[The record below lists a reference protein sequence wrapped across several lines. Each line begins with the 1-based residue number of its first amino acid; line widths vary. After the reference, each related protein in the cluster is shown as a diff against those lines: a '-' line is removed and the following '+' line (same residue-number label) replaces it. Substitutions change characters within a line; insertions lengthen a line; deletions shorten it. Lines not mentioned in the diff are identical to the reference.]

1 MKKSRIMSGA
11 ALILIIS
18 VLLFWSWID
27 VAISESA
34 PFTISVEPKEMT
46 ANVGDEVTYSMSITA
61 DEGFNDPISFKLD
74 ISALGYQVTL
84 DVGQQDPPYPK
95 DFEYSFTLPSEIPIE
110 VTAEGVMT
118 ATSGDYV
125 VQETVEI
132 TIKKSGGAGGLIGW
146 LIQMLAE
153 FWSRIISIFQR

>member
-1 MKKSRIMSGA
+1 MKKPRQICGV
-11 ALILIIS
+11 ALILLIS
-18 VLLFWSWID
+18 FLLSCSWISG
-27 VAISESA
+27 AIAESA
-34 PFTISVEPKEMT
+34 PFTISIEPKEMT
-46 ANVGDEVTYSMSITA
+46 ANVGDEVTYSMSISA
-61 DEGFNDPISFKLD
+61 DEGFNEPIYFELD

-95 DFEYSFTLPSEIPIE
+95 DFEYSFTLPSEIPID

-125 VQETVEI
+125 VQETVKI
-132 TIKKSGGAGGLIGW
+132 TIKQSGGAGGLIGW

-153 FWSRIISIFQR
+153 FWNRIISIFQR